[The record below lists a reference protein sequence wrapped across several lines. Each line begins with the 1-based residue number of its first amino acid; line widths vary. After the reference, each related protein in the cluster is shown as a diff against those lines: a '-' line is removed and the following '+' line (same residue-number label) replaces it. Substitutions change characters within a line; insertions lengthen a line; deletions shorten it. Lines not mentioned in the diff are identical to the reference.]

1 MSREPFE
8 EITASFTAACVLHL
22 RCNSDTDEDYR
33 KALERVLQSIVNA
46 TANVVLELDRDGCG
60 DNFMAQLDKH
70 FGGALDATV
79 EILRD
84 FRARYHEEQ
93 ETVN

>member
-8 EITASFTAACVLHL
+8 EITVSFTAACVLHL
-22 RCNSDTDEDYR
+22 RGNSETDEDYR

-46 TANVVLELDRDGCG
+46 TANVVLELDRDGVG
-60 DNFMAQLDKH
+60 DNFMQQLHKH
-70 FGGALDATV
+70 FGNALDATV

-84 FRARYHEEQ
+84 FRARYHEEK